1 MKNYIIRNTNS
12 KFGYDFVQR
21 DDNGTETL
29 RAEITSKTTDGYFR
43 LPKSITVNGRTL
55 CKISHIGDA
64 EEFNVDSLGEK
75 AVRTS
80 TGTSTKTPKAPKID
94 LNEYYTE
101 EEKAQIEKLQAK
113 IDKINEAAM
122 ARAQKDLKKNEL
134 KDALK
139 ALDPDTLKA
148 IMAELMGG
156 EA

>member
-1 MKNYIIRNTNS
+1 MKNYIIKNINS

-21 DDNGTETL
+21 DNNGTETF

-43 LPKSITVNGRTL
+43 LPKGITVNGRTL
-55 CKISHIGDA
+55 CKISHVGDA
-64 EEFNVDSLGEK
+64 EEFDMDSLGEK

-80 TGTSTKTPKAPKID
+80 TGTPKTKTPKVD
-94 LNEYYTE
+94 LNEYYTD

-113 IDKINEAAM
+113 IEKINEAAM

-134 KDALK
+134 RDTLK

>member
-1 MKNYIIRNTNS
+1 MKAIKITKTAEGIYNYYEDGNLVKSNLSVR
-12 KFGYDFVQR
+12 KVVR
-21 DDNGTETL
+21 KNGDIVGDIVLPANEYGKKTISTTRFTEG
-29 RAEITSKTTDGYFR
+29 ITE
-43 LPKSITVNGRTL
+43 VNL
-55 CKISHIGDA
+55 SDIP
-64 EEFNVDSLGEK
+64 
-75 AVRTS
+75 VRVGT
-80 TGTSTKTPKAPKID
+80 TGTPRTKTPKVD

-122 ARAQKDLKKNEL
+122 IRAQADLKKSEL
-134 KDALK
+134 KDTLK

>member
-1 MKNYIIRNTNS
+1 MKNYIIKNINS

-21 DDNGTETL
+21 DNKGTETF

-43 LPKSITVNGRTL
+43 LPKGITVNGRTL

-64 EEFNVDSLGEK
+64 EEFDMDSLGEK

-80 TGTSTKTPKAPKID
+80 TGTPRTKAPKVD
-94 LNEYYTE
+94 LNEYYTD

-122 ARAQKDLKKNEL
+122 ARAQKDLK
-134 KDALK
+134 
-139 ALDPDTLKA
+139 
-148 IMAELMGG
+148 MAELESELKKIDPEMLKAMMTKLMGA

>member
-1 MKNYIIRNTNS
+1 MKNYIIKNVNS

-21 DDNGTETL
+21 DNNGTETF

-43 LPKSITVNGRTL
+43 LPKGITVNGRTL

-64 EEFNVDSLGEK
+64 EEFDMDSLGEK
-75 AVRTS
+75 AVKTS
-80 TGTSTKTPKAPKID
+80 TGTPRTKTSKVD
-94 LNEYYTE
+94 LNEYYTD

-134 KDALK
+134 KDTLK

>member
-1 MKNYIIRNTNS
+1 MKNYIIKNINS

-29 RAEITSKTTDGYFR
+29 RVEITSKTTDGYFR
-43 LPKSITVNGRTL
+43 LPKGITVNGRTL

-64 EEFNVDSLGEK
+64 EEFDMDSLGEK

-80 TGTSTKTPKAPKID
+80 TGTPKTKTPRVD

-113 IDKINEAAM
+113 IDKINEAVM
-122 ARAQKDLKKNEL
+122 IRAQKDLKMKEL
-134 KDALK
+134 KDTLK
-139 ALDPDTLKA
+139 TIDPDTLKA
-148 IMAELMGG
+148 MMAELMGG

>member
-1 MKNYIIRNTNS
+1 MKAIRIYTQDSKYYMEDLDTNQIVELTNVRFDKKSNKHWIDLPENCIGQKAICREMIDEKLEVVKQERNVNYNHTS
-12 KFGYDFVQR
+12 
-21 DDNGTETL
+21 TL
-29 RAEITSKTTDGYFR
+29 R
-43 LPKSITVNGRTL
+43 
-55 CKISHIGDA
+55 
-64 EEFNVDSLGEK
+64 
-75 AVRTS
+75 
-80 TGTSTKTPKAPKID
+80 TKTPKVD

-134 KDALK
+134 KDTLK